1 MIEDTRDFTG
11 AEAVEIWNSI
21 GCKSAGTTKG
31 KTLTGN
37 RRTRSRI
44 RRTARAVN
52 TRPFLPGLWNID
64 RPPFGAR
71 APKRALDDVNDVA
84 GSRVKTT
91 PRNRVRISKQIGPER
106 AYDSPRIIGQL
117 LTIIILFLF
126 FFFWKYDCL
135 SPSIFEWKYTNNF
148 NKMINVFFNLF

>member
-126 FFFWKYDCL
+126 FLEVSF